1 MTISQQQL
9 KQFFDDGF
17 LIVEGMF
24 TKEELRP
31 AMEELDRMVDRLA
44 EHLFAAGRIGNKHSD
59 KDLYTRLT
67 AIDKE
72 FPGAAMLF
80 LLKTEL
86 GPCLADLWASEKLL
100 DVVERI
106 IGPDIAGHP
115 VFAIRPKIPHS
126 RLLTVP
132 WHQDTAYLLPGAENT
147 DQVTCWIP
155 FTDVTARNGCM
166 QYIRGAHR
174 SRRVFRHRIESRA
187 GDRSSPYLY
196 MAEED
201 IPEGEVVT
209 CEMEMGSALFHAQF
223 SPHRSLE
230 NHSDEVRWSVD
241 FRYQRP
247 DLPTGLEGDSWVLL
261 AMRRPDDPSFRPDL
275 AAWLRDENRKRRAD
289 YFSQSG
295 VDEFEIDPTG
305 TDKTME
311 RWATPA
317 VRP

>member
-17 LIVEGMF
+17 LIVEGLF
-24 TKEELRP
+24 TKAELRP
-31 AMEELDRMVDRLA
+31 AMEELDHMVDRLA
-44 EHLFAAGRIGNKHSD
+44 ERLYAAGRIGNTHGD

-86 GPCLADLWASEKLL
+86 GPRLAELWASEKLL
-100 DVVERI
+100 NIIEQI

-115 VFAIRPKIPHS
+115 VFAIRSKIPNT

-132 WHQDTAYLLPGAENT
+132 WHQDTAYLLPEIEMT

-155 FTDVTARNGCM
+155 FTDVSARNGCM

-174 SRRVFRHRIESRA
+174 SRRVFRHRIESQVGNHR
-187 GDRSSPYLY
+187 SPYLY
-196 MAEED
+196 IAEED
-201 IPEGEVVT
+201 LPEGEVVT
-209 CEMEMGSALFHAQF
+209 CEIEMGSALFHAQYA
-223 SPHRSLE
+223 PHRSLE
-230 NHSDEVRWSVD
+230 NRSDKMRWSVD
-241 FRYQRP
+241 FRYQPP

-261 AMRRPDDPSFRPDL
+261 PMRRRDDPSYRPDL
-275 AAWLRDENRKRRAD
+275 AGWLEDEHRKRRAD

-295 VDEFEIDPTG
+295 ADEFEIDSAG

-311 RWATPA
+311 RWATPS